1 MSKTNGKTVA
11 RVPTD
16 TIRAGTELPPE
27 IAAMVTLAVFLRR
40 AGDDATGQYEQMEA
54 SVMLQAG
61 GDDHLMARLEA
72 GQGKLSAAIRSFEKA
87 LTEVLGGEII
97 RRSSGPTA
105 GSRRVGR
112 A

>member
-1 MSKTNGKTVA
+1 MSKKTVK

-16 TIRAGTELPPE
+16 TMRAGTELPPE
-27 IAAMVTLAVFLRR
+27 IAAMVTLAVFFRR
-40 AGDDATGQYEQMEA
+40 AGDDATGQYEQLDA
-54 SVMLQAG
+54 SVMLQAD

-72 GQGKLSAAIRSFEKA
+72 GQGKLSVAIRSFEKA

-97 RRSSGPTA
+97 RRLPSPTT
-105 GSRRVGR
+105 GGRRVGR